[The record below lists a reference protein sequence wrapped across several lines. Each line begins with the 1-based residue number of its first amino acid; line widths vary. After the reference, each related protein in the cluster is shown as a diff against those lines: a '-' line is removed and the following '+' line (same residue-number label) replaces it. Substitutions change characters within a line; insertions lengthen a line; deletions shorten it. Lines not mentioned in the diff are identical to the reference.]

1 MAVTRQLFKN
11 LANELIN
18 NVFADF
24 MNTWT
29 FESII
34 KSTDDQGGY
43 IEVWSTFATVQRGV
57 VELKLGGEIVE
68 STMDATKID
77 QNEVFMFQFEHIAGL
92 TNDMRIN
99 YKGEYFNIKQIKPA
113 LEVDVFTIVEAIRG
127 GAQ

>member
-11 LANELIN
+11 LADNLIN

-29 FESII
+29 FEAINRTS
-34 KSTDDQGGY
+34 DGQGGY
-43 IEVWSTFATVQRGV
+43 TENWTTFATVAKGLVQ
-57 VELKLGGEIVE
+57 LKSGSEIVE
-68 STMDATKID
+68 KTMDATKID

-99 YKGEYFNIKQIKPA
+99 YNGELFNIKQIKKTV
-113 LEVDVFTIVEAIRG
+113 EVDIFTTVEAVRG